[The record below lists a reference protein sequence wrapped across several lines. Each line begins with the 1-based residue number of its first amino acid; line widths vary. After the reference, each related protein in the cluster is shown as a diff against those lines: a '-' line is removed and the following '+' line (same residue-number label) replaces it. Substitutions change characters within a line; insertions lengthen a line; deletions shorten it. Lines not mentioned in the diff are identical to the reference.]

1 MALDATRPTNTALTT
16 FFDNGI
22 KLNLIAAGVP
32 TNKIA
37 EMRTDVNNLISAICS
52 ALIGE
57 ITANG
62 VTNVTDAVNSIV
74 SAIQGGVPV
83 AMDGGA
89 ALKASI
95 VAALPSTVSGK
106 IS

>member
-1 MALDATRPTNTALTT
+1 MALDATRPTNTALADY
-16 FFDNGI
+16 FDNGI
-22 KLNLIAAGVP
+22 KPNLIAASVP
-32 TNKIA
+32 DAKIA
-37 EMRTDVNNLISAICS
+37 EMRANMNSLISAICS

-89 ALKASI
+89 ALKTSI
-95 VAALPSTVSGK
+95 VSALPSTVSGK